1 MQNKN
6 KYWEKNNSSLFGVI
20 IIVYK
25 VRKIKD
31 IKQVRSFTVFDLS
44 NTGWISSGLCRWGEE
59 PGDQVRAGDLRKKK
73 KINSNS
79 HSKLLQCFPAGLLKR
94 RPRWLFSPWKWAQDA
109 LLCFSLAKTIVMTRG
124 RECSGSDMMGRTDRE
139 HAWECSL
146 LVERRRAAPSTEVA
160 EDTCKLWNRVRHM
173 ET

>member
-44 NTGWISSGLCRWGEE
+44 NTGWISSGLCR
-59 PGDQVRAGDLRKKK
+59 
-73 KINSNS
+73 
-79 HSKLLQCFPAGLLKR
+79 
-94 RPRWLFSPWKWAQDA
+94 
-109 LLCFSLAKTIVMTRG
+109 
-124 RECSGSDMMGRTDRE
+124 
-139 HAWECSL
+139 
-146 LVERRRAAPSTEVA
+146 
-160 EDTCKLWNRVRHM
+160 
-173 ET
+173 